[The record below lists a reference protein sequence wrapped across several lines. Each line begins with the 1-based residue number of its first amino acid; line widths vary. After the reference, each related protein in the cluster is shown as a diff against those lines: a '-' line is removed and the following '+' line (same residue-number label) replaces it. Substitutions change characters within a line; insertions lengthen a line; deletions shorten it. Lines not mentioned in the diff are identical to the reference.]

1 MSQVVIH
8 CPSTDKDIPTGIDL
22 DKTAWEMMKID
33 QGATQCLWCGELHV
47 WSKQEARLE
56 DLSAQLELP
65 VHRVEEPVE
74 EADEPTQVIVQP
86 VLAEKIAA
94 QN

>member
-22 DKTAWEMMKID
+22 DKTAWESMKFD

-65 VHRVEEPVE
+65 VHRDEVSEPVE
-74 EADEPTQVIVQP
+74 LPVKTDQP
-86 VLAEKIAA
+86 VLAEKVAA

>member
-8 CPSTDKDIPTGIDL
+8 CPETDKDIPTGIDL
-22 DKTAWEMMKID
+22 DKTAWESMKIE

-56 DLSAQLELP
+56 ELSAPSDEQPEQIEGQAEQAEDQPEL
-65 VHRVEEPVE
+65 
-74 EADEPTQVIVQP
+74 AVQG
-86 VLAEKIAA
+86 
-94 QN
+94 